1 MYVIVIDLVYVRDS
15 WYTCSPTQYHCEAS
29 LAFHAHLNIDL
40 RQLARLATASEA
52 GERAVIEAR
61 WQEFMPTFLAAA
73 EACPIH
79 NGAVFRGVQ
88 LPAMLYK
95 GHYRVGRLVE
105 WTGFTSTSRSASQ
118 AVAIGLGS
126 MDVDEH
132 TAPRRIVLF
141 RIQVLDGKCI
151 ESISQYSS
159 EEEVLIL
166 PQSRFVVIANENVLP
181 VKAEREGFADLDA
194 EYKVI
199 DLQEV
204 DRSSSSYVF

>member
-1 MYVIVIDLVYVRDS
+1 MYVIDLVYVRDS
-15 WYTCSPTQYHCEAS
+15 WYTCSPTQYLCGDS

-40 RQLARLATASEA
+40 RQLGRLTTASEA

-79 NGAVFRGVQ
+79 KGAVFRGVQ

-95 GHYRVGRLVE
+95 GHYNVGRLVE
-105 WTGFTSTSRSASQ
+105 WTGFTSTSRSANK

-132 TAPRRIVLF
+132 NAPRRIVMF

-151 ESISQYSS
+151 ESILQYSS

-181 VKAEREGFADLDA
+181 VTIEREGFPDLDA
-194 EYKVI
+194 RYKVI